1 MSAVGS
7 VIIEILGDDKALK
20 KTINQLDKTTGA
32 AIDKNLK
39 SIGMISAAVAG
50 VGALALK
57 SATDYDQAVNQLA
70 ASTGLGTDAMAEC
83 EAVLQSI
90 YANNY
95 GESFEDIASAM
106 ATVRQQMG
114 ELSADALQG
123 ITESAFALRDTFGY
137 EVTESVRAANAL
149 VKQFGISGDEAMNL
163 IANGAQNGLDFSG
176 ELMDTISEYSVQ
188 FAKLGLSA
196 DEMFHVLQAGADS
209 GAWNL
214 DKIGDAIKENAIRVI
229 DMSDSSRG
237 AFESLGLD
245 IDEMERKFAAGG
257 ESANQ
262 AFNQVITG
270 LALMEDPLKRNE
282 VGVALFGTMWEDLG
296 PAVVEQLAGISEGAY
311 GSADALEQIK
321 AVKYDDLGRVLQA
334 LTRQVEL
341 LAIPLAELAIPVIS
355 AAVEVLGNNMDAVI
369 PIVSG
374 LTAAVLAYKSAMA
387 ISQIIDYVSKAMF
400 AYKTSAE
407 ATTIAQRV
415 LNLVM
420 AANPFALV
428 ATVIAGL
435 VTAIVT
441 LWNTNEDFRTAVIGI
456 WQEIRQTFV
465 DVWEKIKG
473 IFANAK
479 EAFANIGANIIDG
492 IKQGISNAWDGLK
505 QQVADLGQKLP
516 EWIKTPL
523 GINSPSKVF
532 AQIGDYCMQG
542 LQGGLEDGSGGVVG
556 TAAEIS
562 KAVVEAAKGW
572 VEDARFYDR
581 MAAADEV
588 KFWQELKETAQLG
601 TAELAKVNKL
611 LYDAQKNAS
620 KDAFEASKAWLDK
633 QVKYN
638 DMSANDV
645 VAAWQRVVDR
655 KDLLADEQLR
665 AEEELLA
672 AQQTLWNEQQKVAAD
687 AADALARRAENLSGF
702 AGLFDSVISEKVKG
716 GDLLQ
721 NLRGQVDTLKQW
733 QEDIAELAGRGLTE
747 ELLAELREL
756 GPASAAE
763 IAALTKLSDG
773 KLDEYAALYAEK
785 TRLAMEQAKKEAGL
799 AAQSVSGAMNAAQ
812 PEMQQAAADV
822 AQAFCDTMQQS
833 GEDFYQIGL
842 DAMAGFH
849 EGLKVEGQKALNTA
863 RRIANQIIA
872 TMRRALDIHSP
883 SRKMSA
889 LVGVPAAQG
898 VFVGF
903 EDEMANMGR
912 RMQAAVEA
920 QTVRL
925 GAGVA
930 ARAEGEAANSGI
942 TREVHNNTKTVE
954 KVARLE
960 GDGLTGELVRLLRL
974 RLKEEDKRV
983 GDSLE
988 D

>member
-57 SATDYDQAVNQLA
+57 SAADYDQAVNQLA
-70 ASTGLGTDAMAEC
+70 ASAGLGTDAMAEY

-95 GESFEDIASAM
+95 GEGFEDIAGAM
-106 ATVRQQMG
+106 ATVHQQMG
-114 ELSADALQG
+114 ELSADALQE

-321 AVKYDDLGRVLQA
+321 AVKYDDLGSVLQA

-387 ISQIIDYVSKAMF
+387 ISQIIDLVSKAML
-400 AYKTSAE
+400 AYKASAE
-407 ATTIAQRV
+407 ATTAAQKA
-415 LNLVM
+415 LHLVM
-420 AANPFALV
+420 GVGNPFALV

-441 LWNTNEDFRTAVIGI
+441 LWHTNEDFRTAVIGI

-556 TAAEIS
+556 TVAEIS
-562 KAVVEAAKGW
+562 EAVVEAAK
-572 VEDARFYDR
+572 
-581 MAAADEV
+581 
-588 KFWQELKETAQLG
+588 
-601 TAELAKVNKL
+601 
-611 LYDAQKNAS
+611 
-620 KDAFEASKAWLDK
+620 
-633 QVKYN
+633 
-638 DMSANDV
+638 
-645 VAAWQRVVDR
+645 
-655 KDLLADEQLR
+655 R
-665 AEEELLA
+665 AES
-672 AQQTLWNEQQKVAAD
+672 
-687 AADALARRAENLSGF
+687 LSGF

-716 GDLLQ
+716 GDLLH

-747 ELLAELREL
+747 ELLTELREL

-763 IAALTKLSDG
+763 IAALTKLSDE

-822 AQAFCDTMQQS
+822 VQTFCDTMQQS
-833 GEDFYQIGL
+833 GEDFYQTGL